1 MSPKSQINFNFLAIS
16 TQVMIMIP
24 LLKSVPGHVINRRQ
38 DALSRKKKKK
48 KRRQDVKGGSGLWL
62 LEGGCSSRTYP
73 FPETVG
79 RGGVCL
85 VARGLSPQ
93 GTGGRWGRKLD
104 MNQQQGL
111 MLALEPRL
119 SNPA

>member
-48 KRRQDVKGGSGLWL
+48 K
-62 LEGGCSSRTYP
+62 
-73 FPETVG
+73 
-79 RGGVCL
+79 
-85 VARGLSPQ
+85 
-93 GTGGRWGRKLD
+93 GGRMGRREVLG
-104 MNQQQGL
+104 MVLVGCLGSYLIRELAGGL
-111 MLALEPRL
+111 
-119 SNPA
+119 

>member
-1 MSPKSQINFNFLAIS
+1 MAGLGLHKEFHDKA
-16 TQVMIMIP
+16 
-24 LLKSVPGHVINRRQ
+24 VPFPWPF
-38 DALSRKKKKK
+38 SRFKQNKTKKKK
-48 KRRQDVKGGSGLWL
+48 KRWQDVKGGSGLWL